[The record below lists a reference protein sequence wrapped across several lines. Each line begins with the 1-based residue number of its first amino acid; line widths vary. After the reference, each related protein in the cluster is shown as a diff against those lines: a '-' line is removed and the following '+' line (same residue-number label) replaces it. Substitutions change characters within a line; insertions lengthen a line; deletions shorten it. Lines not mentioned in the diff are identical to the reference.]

1 MSGVL
6 GLVVLLVGLLAWMI
20 QRFYIKPSANLAY
33 VMTGFGGRRV
43 MIDRGGFFFPIIQRY
58 VPVSLETMKLEV
70 ERKGPDALITK
81 DNLRLDVKAEF
92 YIKVLPNET
101 DVLNA
106 SRSLGEKSVTPQA
119 VSELVFEKLVSA
131 LRSVAATQD
140 LVEIHAHRDV
150 FATSVQQLV
159 RSDLEQNGLT
169 LESVTISRLD
179 QTSQDLLSDS
189 NIFDAQGKRKIT
201 EITQAALVERNRL
214 EQEARRAITLKN
226 VETQQEILGLERTQA
241 QAEAAQQAEIAKVT
255 AEKKREADIYRIEQ
269 ERLTREAEIVQEQ
282 AVKTAAIE
290 RDKLLL
296 LKEQERQTTDVEREK
311 ANQSVI
317 TVQQLAEAEREAQTR
332 LITAKQAIEQ
342 DRIRKQTEAEV
353 AAFAEVRKAEAA
365 KTAAQLEAEAAITRA
380 KAEAEAQELIAKGQ
394 TAGKMVDVDV
404 ERERVSVE
412 QARVNV
418 ERQALENK
426 QTYSQAALE
435 FELKKFKV
443 EALRDVQAELA
454 RSIGQFMS
462 KGNMNIYGDPA
473 TLAKMTEQYTK
484 GLGVGNFL
492 DGISTGSNGQSTE
505 LIQQI
510 LELVQGLANKGGL
523 STDKNPPSN
532 N

>member
-1 MSGVL
+1 MRRLLAGLAVL
-6 GLVVLLVGLLAWMI
+6 GLAGA
-20 QRFYIKPSANLAY
+20 QQAP
-33 VMTGFGGRRV
+33 
-43 MIDRGGFFFPIIQRY
+43 RGGFVD
-58 VPVSLETMKLEV
+58 VP
-70 ERKGPDALITK
+70 PCHWA
-81 DNLRLDVKAEF
+81 
-92 YIKVLPNET
+92 
-101 DVLNA
+101 
-106 SRSLGEKSVTPQA
+106 
-119 VSELVFEKLVSA
+119 
-131 LRSVAATQD
+131 
-140 LVEIHAHRDV
+140 
-150 FATSVQQLV
+150 
-159 RSDLEQNGLT
+159 
-169 LESVTISRLD
+169 
-179 QTSQDLLSDS
+179 
-189 NIFDAQGKRKIT
+189 
-201 EITQAALVERNRL
+201 
-214 EQEARRAITLKN
+214 
-226 VETQQEILGLERTQA
+226 
-241 QAEAAQQAEIAKVT
+241 AEAVRALAAKGLVQGSPVGS
-255 AEKKREADIYRIEQ
+255 RE
-269 ERLTREAEIVQEQ
+269 L
-282 AVKTAAIE
+282 
-290 RDKLLL
+290 
-296 LKEQERQTTDVEREK
+296 
-311 ANQSVI
+311 
-317 TVQQLAEAEREAQTR
+317 EAEREAQTR

-380 KAEAEAQELIAKGQ
+380 RAEAEAQELIAKGQ

-418 ERQALENK
+418 ECQALENK

-435 FELKKFKV
+435 FELQKLKV

-492 DGISTGSNGQSTE
+492 DGIGTGSNGQSTE

-510 LELVQGLANKGGL
+510 LERVQGLANKGGL